1 MIVQTQ
7 ISCRFPWCVRDDR
20 APYGTSRFADNCIK
34 APNNSWERHDRL
46 KSELTAYIEAL
57 QLYSFNTAKAS
68 FVVFKL
74 TLLRCAVLVGLWDL
88 QLGLFVQVENASL
101 EVVHLTQ
108 NESLVQVVSRL
119 EHTQHSMHTWRS
131 HKSIYDT
138 VHSSWI
144 KSRTLNHANTDTN
157 IRLEPVF
164 ALITGKK
171 FIKKFCSK

>member
-1 MIVQTQ
+1 MIAQLTQ
-7 ISCRFPWCVRDDR
+7 ISCRFPWCVRDAR

-46 KSELTAYIEAL
+46 KSELTAYVEAL

-68 FVVFKL
+68 FVVFEL
-74 TLLRCAVLVGLWDL
+74 TLLRCAVLVGLCDL
-88 QLGLFVQVENASL
+88 QLSFFVQVENASL

-119 EHTQHSMHTWRS
+119 KHCTTQHAHL
-131 HKSIYDT
+131 KSIYET

-144 KSRTLNHANTDTN
+144 RSRTLNHANTDTN

-171 FIKKFCSK
+171 FIRKFCSK

>member
-7 ISCRFPWCVRDDR
+7 ISCRSPWCVRDDR

-46 KSELTAYIEAL
+46 HSTWTAYVKVL
-57 QLYSFNTAKAS
+57 KLPVYSLNTTKVS
-68 FVVFKL
+68 FVVFEL

-164 ALITGKK
+164 A
-171 FIKKFCSK
+171 KFCSK